1 MNQRDSVIKLAKSAL
16 ITHLLLEL
24 LLAKGQIV
32 KMAVQQRMAIL
43 VKNQKLDIVRMSRK
57 LDASR
62 TAIPLMVDMTHASTI
77 VN

>member
-16 ITHLLLEL
+16 ITHFLLEL
-24 LLAKGQIV
+24 LWANSQIV
-32 KMAVQQRMAIL
+32 KMDVQQRMAIL

-62 TAIPLMVDMTHASTI
+62 TVTPLMVDMTHASTI